1 MLRIGSLELASPVVL
16 APMAGV
22 TNAAFRVLCREQE
35 LARVGAVSGLYVCEM
50 VTARALAEHHPATLD
65 LMRFAP
71 SESPRSVQLYT
82 VDPEWTS
89 VSYTHLTLPT
99 KSDECR
105 SRWSPYH

>member
-82 VDPEWTS
+82 CLLYTS
-89 VSYTHLTLPT
+89 PSPRDRT
-99 KSDECR
+99 R
-105 SRWSPYH
+105 SRMPSSA

>member
-71 SESPRSVQLYT
+71 SESPPLRAALHCGPR
-82 VDPEWTS
+82 VDIPGGA
-89 VSYTHLTLPT
+89 
-99 KSDECR
+99 DDR
-105 SRWSPYH
+105 GQ

>member
-82 VDPEWTS
+82 VDPEWLS
-89 VSYTHLTLPT
+89 LIHI
-99 KSDECR
+99 
-105 SRWSPYH
+105 